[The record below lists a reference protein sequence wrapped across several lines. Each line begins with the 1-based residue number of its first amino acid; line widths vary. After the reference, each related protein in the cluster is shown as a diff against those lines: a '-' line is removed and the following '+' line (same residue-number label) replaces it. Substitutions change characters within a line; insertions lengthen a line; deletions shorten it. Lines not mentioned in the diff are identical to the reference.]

1 VLGVVE
7 AVESVELV
15 EPVLLALSEP
25 DAEPEVLPE
34 SVELLVLV
42 SVCVCDRDG
51 LVLAALIVEGDVLLV
66 EADGDVLVLP

>member
-15 EPVLLALSEP
+15 EPVLLELSEP

-51 LVLAALIVEGDVLLV
+51 LVLAALLVEGDVLLV
-66 EADGDVLVLP
+66 DADGDVLVLP

>member
-1 VLGVVE
+1 MLGVVE

-51 LVLAALIVEGDVLLV
+51 LVLAALLVEGDVLLV
-66 EADGDVLVLP
+66 DADGDVLVLP

>member
-51 LVLAALIVEGDVLLV
+51 LVLAALLVEGDVLLV
-66 EADGDVLVLP
+66 DADGDVLVLP

>member
-15 EPVLLALSEP
+15 EPVLLALSEL

-51 LVLAALIVEGDVLLV
+51 LVLAALLVEGDVLLV
-66 EADGDVLVLP
+66 DADGDVLVLP